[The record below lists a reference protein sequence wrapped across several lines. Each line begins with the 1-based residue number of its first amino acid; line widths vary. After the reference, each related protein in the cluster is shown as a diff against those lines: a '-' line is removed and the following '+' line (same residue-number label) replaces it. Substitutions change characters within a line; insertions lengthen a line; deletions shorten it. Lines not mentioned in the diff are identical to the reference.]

1 MNYLTNYYKNLSE
14 QLQEE
19 LNNLQSILREAAPP
33 STSGY
38 DPLRPDGHSDPFLD
52 ASDMTPENIAAVAKR
67 YGNTP
72 KKEYYDN
79 SHDYNDYNEIEIQS
93 ASQKAQAA
101 RDNAVLHDRYMENK
115 NRLKQE
121 DEKRKQEEYN
131 RKKGEALERISGK
144 SKKLNQYENYI
155 NKIDEQINH
164 LTSHL
169 TDVILEYRKTKTQK
183 VRIDDIEN
191 DGEEV
196 PLIHGTVV
204 TKKGNPA
211 GKGAAKDRAVA
222 FYPGMGSMPNYGKG
236 IPSGTDEADAEE
248 AIADWGRPT
257 VENNPIYASL
267 KGAGPAQDVRRG
279 ELFNPNRFGPDRG
292 HNRPGTGQKAKKKAQ
307 AIRSAE
313 YDRQRGRN
321 AN

>member
-19 LNNLQSILREAAPP
+19 LNNL
-33 STSGY
+33 
-38 DPLRPDGHSDPFLD
+38 
-52 ASDMTPENIAAVAKR
+52 EN
-67 YGNTP
+67 
-72 KKEYYDN
+72 
-79 SHDYNDYNEIEIQS
+79 
-93 ASQKAQAA
+93 
-101 RDNAVLHDRYMENK
+101 
-115 NRLKQE
+115 
-121 DEKRKQEEYN
+121 
-131 RKKGEALERISGK
+131 
-144 SKKLNQYENYI
+144 
-155 NKIDEQINH
+155 
-164 LTSHL
+164 
-169 TDVILEYRKTKTQK
+169 VILEYRKTKTRK

-204 TKKGNPA
+204 TNKGNPA

-222 FYPGMGSMPNYGKG
+222 FYPGMGSMPNYRGN
-236 IPSGTDEADAEE
+236 DEADAEE

-257 VENNPIYASL
+257 ADNNPIWASMM
-267 KGAGPAQDVRRG
+267 GRGPAQDVRRG

-321 AN
+321 AD

>member
-19 LNNLQSILREAAPP
+19 LNNLESLLREAAPP

-38 DPLRPDGHSDPFLD
+38 DPLRPLGHSDPFLD

-67 YGNTP
+67 YGNVSQEPAQET
-72 KKEYYDN
+72 EYYKDPRGTKEEQ
-79 SHDYNDYNEIEIQS
+79 D
-93 ASQKAQAA
+93 A
-101 RDNAVLHDRYMENK
+101 RDNKVLQDRYDARM
-115 NRLKQE
+115 NRLKDE
-121 DEKRKQEEYN
+121 DEKRKQERKEEEYK
-131 RKKGEALERISGK
+131 RKKGKSLERVGK
-144 SKKLNQYENYI
+144 SKSYEEYI

-164 LTSHL
+164 LTNHL

-183 VRIDDIEN
+183 VSIDDIGWE
-191 DGEEV
+191 GEEV

-211 GKGAAKDRAVA
+211 GKGAAKDKAVA
-222 FYPGMGSMPNYGKG
+222 FYPGMGSMPNYGG
-236 IPSGTDEADAEE
+236 GGTDEADAEE

-257 VENNPIYASL
+257 VENNPIYASM
-267 KGAGPAQDVRRG
+267 KGKGPAQDVRRG
-279 ELFNPNRFGPDRG
+279 ELFDPSRFAKKRG
-292 HNRPGTGQKAKKKAQ
+292 HSVPGQGQKVKKKEQ

-313 YDRQRGRN
+313 YDRKHPR
-321 AN
+321 

>member
-19 LNNLQSILREAAPP
+19 LNNL
-33 STSGY
+33 
-38 DPLRPDGHSDPFLD
+38 
-52 ASDMTPENIAAVAKR
+52 EN
-67 YGNTP
+67 
-72 KKEYYDN
+72 
-79 SHDYNDYNEIEIQS
+79 
-93 ASQKAQAA
+93 
-101 RDNAVLHDRYMENK
+101 
-115 NRLKQE
+115 
-121 DEKRKQEEYN
+121 
-131 RKKGEALERISGK
+131 
-144 SKKLNQYENYI
+144 
-155 NKIDEQINH
+155 
-164 LTSHL
+164 
-169 TDVILEYRKTKTQK
+169 VILEYRKTKTQK
-183 VRIDDIEN
+183 VRIDDIGWE
-191 DGEEV
+191 GEEV

-211 GKGAAKDRAVA
+211 GKGAAKDREVA
-222 FYPGMGSMPNYGKG
+222 FYPGMGSMPNYGG
-236 IPSGTDEADAEE
+236 GGTDEADAIE

-267 KGAGPAQDVRRG
+267 KGKGPAQDVRRG

-321 AN
+321 AD

>member
-19 LNNLQSILREAAPP
+19 LNNL
-33 STSGY
+33 
-38 DPLRPDGHSDPFLD
+38 
-52 ASDMTPENIAAVAKR
+52 EN
-67 YGNTP
+67 
-72 KKEYYDN
+72 
-79 SHDYNDYNEIEIQS
+79 
-93 ASQKAQAA
+93 
-101 RDNAVLHDRYMENK
+101 
-115 NRLKQE
+115 
-121 DEKRKQEEYN
+121 
-131 RKKGEALERISGK
+131 
-144 SKKLNQYENYI
+144 
-155 NKIDEQINH
+155 
-164 LTSHL
+164 
-169 TDVILEYRKTKTQK
+169 VILEYRKTKTRK

-204 TKKGNPA
+204 TKRGNPA

-248 AIADWGRPT
+248 AIADYGRPT

-267 KGAGPAQDVRRG
+267 KGAGPAQDVRRR
-279 ELFNPNRFGPDRG
+279 ELFNPSRFGSNKG
-292 HNRPGTGQKAKKKAQ
+292 GSVPGTGQKVKKKAQ

-313 YDRQRGRN
+313 YDRNRDKN
-321 AN
+321 